1 MQKLGAIDE
10 ITPAQQL
17 KMDYFN
23 DLLKLYDNSPQ
34 LSLQRVQTEG
44 SAWSK
49 EGRFSNSSFENSFI
63 EQRISK

>member
-23 DLLKLYDNSPQ
+23 RFHPTMRHSVMRAKKLEAVVILRGY
-34 LSLQRVQTEG
+34 LTVCLV
-44 SAWSK
+44 
-49 EGRFSNSSFENSFI
+49 
-63 EQRISK
+63 